1 MERDSMYQKSRKFT
15 HDGHGV
21 DGGVVLLDEE
31 LDEGGEALH
40 GGVVE
45 GRPARLRLAVDE
57 GVPLQ
62 QRLAHLSG
70 WRHSCVNRSKND
82 PPLYYSPR
90 CCRSRRPCGE
100 RSGPGGRRRPRGR
113 CFPERAEK
121 ENL

>member
-1 MERDSMYQKSRKFT
+1 MGERFNARGKEQLT

-21 DGGVVLLDEE
+21 DGGVMLLDEE

-70 WRHSCVNRSKND
+70 W
-82 PPLYYSPR
+82 SP
-90 CCRSRRPCGE
+90 
-100 RSGPGGRRRPRGR
+100 
-113 CFPERAEK
+113 K
-121 ENL
+121 

>member
-1 MERDSMYQKSRKFT
+1 MEGLAT

-62 QRLAHLSG
+62 QRLAHLRG
-70 WRHSCVNRSKND
+70 RMNKQDWKRPTTIHHS
-82 PPLYYSPR
+82 SPR

-113 CFPERAEK
+113 CSQERAANV
-121 ENL
+121 NLEGNHKA

>member
-1 MERDSMYQKSRKFT
+1 MYHRSKQLT

-62 QRLAHLSG
+62 QRLAHLMESQMY
-70 WRHSCVNRSKND
+70 WKV
-82 PPLYYSPR
+82 
-90 CCRSRRPCGE
+90 
-100 RSGPGGRRRPRGR
+100 
-113 CFPERAEK
+113 
-121 ENL
+121 